1 MTKKA
6 ENTNL
11 KIAKQSKRKKVTP
24 KELSDSSSTDDTEQ
38 SDTEVNS
45 NKRKKFSA
53 STSKTVVNMQP
64 IEQSGVKTK
73 STPKTASNSRKKIE
87 KNDQKIEVVAI
98 RYVCPS
104 EKHPNHA
111 LHDHID
117 RYPIEQIIGY
127 GTQFFKR
134 DVIKRFN
141 LLIFYY

>member
-1 MTKKA
+1 
-6 ENTNL
+6 
-11 KIAKQSKRKKVTP
+11 
-24 KELSDSSSTDDTEQ
+24 
-38 SDTEVNS
+38 
-45 NKRKKFSA
+45 
-53 STSKTVVNMQP
+53 MQP
-64 IEQSGVKTK
+64 IEQSGFKTK

-127 GTQFFKR
+127 GTQFLKR

-141 LLIFYY
+141 LLIFYYFITFIILT